1 MSFENLL
8 FSIAG
13 YSIQFA
19 LLVGLAFLAMFLTR
33 TKHPVSNLYFWQG
46 VLGLALILPFL
57 ETAVNVSSPVL
68 DPIFQF
74 EIESPDS
81 IVPASDNFSF
91 WAPLLLFVLLA
102 GIIFNLG
109 KLTLGLLRLR
119 AINKSADI
127 VNPLPENLV
136 RLKQRL
142 HKHCSI
148 KISREIEAPLTF
160 GFLNPVILVP
170 EKFRFLDN
178 EQQECVI
185 CHELLHISRR
195 DWLLNLSEQTIKSV
209 LWFHPAIYFLITE
222 ITLSREK
229 LIDAR
234 VVGITGK
241 RKVYLNAILRMIQP
255 DPEVDLYPVVPFAG
269 RSQLLKR
276 VSFLSIECNMSGKQ
290 FRKQLITAS
299 MSFLLVMILT
309 ITVGQSVSP
318 IQFGNIF
325 PTTAADPSLIDI
337 AATKNPSIP
346 AGEDPLQLD
355 RNEWPELVK
364 RVNPKYPEE
373 VKKAGIS
380 GVVACSALVDRNG
393 IVQKVEIIRSPDDLL
408 SKATVEAMKQWVYEP
423 TIRDGKA
430 VEVSFKIYFNFVP
443 Q

>member
-33 TKHPVSNLYFWQG
+33 TKHPVSNLYFWQS

-57 ETAVNVSSPVL
+57 DSVVKVSSPVF
-68 DPIFQF
+68 DPIFNF
-74 EIESPDS
+74 EVEASVSPVSGSES
-81 IVPASDNFSF
+81 FF
-91 WAPLLLFVLLA
+91 LWAPLLLFVLLA

-119 AINKSADI
+119 TINKAADI

-136 RLKQRL
+136 RLKKRL

-148 KISREIEAPLTF
+148 KISREIGAPLTF
-160 GFLNPVILVP
+160 GFLNPVILIP

-241 RKVYLNAILRMIQP
+241 RKVYLKALWRMIQP
-255 DPEVDLYPVVPFAG
+255 DPEVGLYPVVPFAG

-276 VSFLSIECNMSGKQ
+276 ISILSLEFKMPREQ
-290 FRKQLITAS
+290 FGKQLITTAI
-299 MSFLLVMILT
+299 SFLLVMILT

-318 IQFGNIF
+318 LHFENIF
-325 PTTAADPSLIDI
+325 PPAADSSSVKDV
-337 AATKNPSIP
+337 ATENPAIQ

-355 RNEWPELVK
+355 KNEWPELVK
-364 RVNPKYPEE
+364 RVNPKYPEKA
-373 VKKAGIS
+373 KKAGIS
-380 GVVACSALVDRNG
+380 GVVRCSVLVDKRG
-393 IVQKVEIIRSPDDLL
+393 IVQKVEIIRSPDDIL
-408 SKATVEAMKQWVYEP
+408 SKATAEALKQWVYEP
-423 TIRDGKA
+423 TFRGGKA
-430 VEVSFKIYFNFVP
+430 VEVSFIVTFYFVP